1 MGGRARIPELPAW
14 AAQAVDDYLR
24 RLGDE
29 RNLSSHTVEAYR
41 RDLAQF
47 LAYCDRAGLTSL
59 DSVNRRLVRR
69 YLAYLDTR
77 GYARRSVARK
87 ASAVRS
93 FLGDAV
99 RRGRLSVNPA
109 GLVGQ
114 PRRPGSLPRALPQS
128 LVRSVLEQL
137 DGEEPSDLRDRALLE
152 VLYATGLRV
161 GELASLRTA
170 DVGRGH
176 FLRVTGKG
184 GRSREV
190 PVGDPARTALATYV
204 RGARPR
210 LAGPRAGD
218 ALWVGRQGG
227 PLGARGIRRVV
238 RRRAETF
245 PHALRHSFATHLLE
259 GGADLRAVQEMLG
272 HIELATTQIYTSI
285 TRDHLKATYE
295 RSHPRA

>member
-1 MGGRARIPELPAW
+1 MGGRARIPELPEW
-14 AAQAVDDYLR
+14 AAQAVGDYLR

-29 RNLSSHTVEAYR
+29 RNLSPHTVDAYR

-47 LAYCDRAGLTSL
+47 LAYCDRAGLTGL
-59 DSVNRRLVRR
+59 GPVNRRLVRR

-99 RRGRLSVNPA
+99 RRGRLAANPA
-109 GLVGQ
+109 ELVAQ
-114 PRRPGSLPRALPQS
+114 PRLPRSLPRALPQS
-128 LVRSVLEQL
+128 QVRSLLEQV
-137 DGEEPSDLRDRALLE
+137 DGKEPSDVRDRALLE
-152 VLYATGLRV
+152 LLYATGLRV

-170 DVGRGH
+170 DVGRGR

-190 PVGDPARTALATYV
+190 PVGEPARRALDRYL
-204 RGARPR
+204 GWARPR
-210 LAGPRAGD
+210 LAGPEAGD

-227 PLGARGIRRVV
+227 PLGARGMRRVV
-238 RRRAETF
+238 RRRAQTF

-285 TRDHLKATYE
+285 TRDHLKATYD